1 MDSSSQRF
9 TLFLDCLLYTSNHLD
24 LPSKEVLEEAL
35 QEYEGTLL
43 MVSHDRYMLNK
54 IPDFIMEFTG
64 IGVETYKGGYDDYFA
79 EKDRRRAKAAVQQ
92 QVQASVSAKAVSSG
106 GYRTRQ
112 QKNEEVKRRQ
122 RLKDLETRIA
132 EKESQIQQLEQEIT
146 LPEIYENYILM
157 GEKCKELEEKIL
169 SLFLQFLSLIHILN
183 APGCSCP
190 DKRKGTHFPSRRET
204 FR

>member
-1 MDSSSQRF
+1 M
-9 TLFLDCLLYTSNHLD
+9 
-24 LPSKEVLEEAL
+24 
-35 QEYEGTLL
+35 
-43 MVSHDRYMLNK
+43 
-54 IPDFIMEFTG
+54 
-64 IGVETYKGGYDDYFA
+64 

-146 LPEIYENYILM
+146 LPEVYENYILM
-157 GEKCKELEEKIL
+157 GEKCKELEEKR
-169 SLFLQFLSLIHILN
+169 QNLSLIMEEWVQL
-183 APGCSCP
+183 S
-190 DKRKGTHFPSRRET
+190 E
-204 FR
+204 